1 MSQSKRLKSDIA
13 TLEYD
18 LAALKKVGAQQRN
31 DLKSIG
37 NLIMSE
43 LKSLREKTLE
53 QEESLNK
60 ECRISTKFTTDLPV
74 MVTSIRVVGSGL
86 AELRGEVNGLRTST
100 TFEVNNMATAVDN
113 LDASSNQ
120 MKAQIGNL
128 EAENVALR
136 ESVLEQMTSIN
147 ESVEAQT
154 GLLKLHDL
162 SINQISEETKSIN
175 EKLDGHVER
184 LDEKLTSID
193 SGLTERVNDLFT
205 RLDQMTTLVQ
215 EHDAVS
221 KRLTAQLETLNHE
234 FRGVLQTVDDQVFKH
249 VILTWLL

>member
-1 MSQSKRLKSDIA
+1 M
-13 TLEYD
+13 EYD

-53 QEESLNK
+53 QEESLTK
-60 ECRISTKFTTDLPV
+60 ESRISTKFTTDLPV

-86 AELRGEVNGLRTST
+86 AELKNEVNGLRSST

-120 MKAQIGNL
+120 MKAQIGTL
-128 EAENVALR
+128 EVENVNLR

-162 SINQISEETKSIN
+162 SINQISDDTKAIS
-175 EKLDGHVER
+175 EKLEGTIER
-184 LDEKLTSID
+184 LDEKLASI
-193 SGLTERVNDLFT
+193 GMFAV
-205 RLDQMTTLVQ
+205 QM
-215 EHDAVS
+215 VS
-221 KRLTAQLETLNHE
+221 SNQRFPLY
-234 FRGVLQTVDDQVFKH
+234 R
-249 VILTWLL
+249 

>member
-1 MSQSKRLKSDIA
+1 M
-13 TLEYD
+13 EYD

-53 QEESLNK
+53 QEESLSK

-86 AELRGEVNGLRTST
+86 AELKNEVNGLRSST

-113 LDASSNQ
+113 LDASSHQ
-120 MKAQIGNL
+120 MKAQIGTL
-128 EAENVALR
+128 ESENVNLR

-162 SINQISEETKSIN
+162 SINQISDDTKSIS
-175 EKLDGHVER
+175 EKLEGTIER
-184 LDEKLTSID
+184 LDEKMASIGIN
-193 SGLTERVNDLFT
+193 SR
-205 RLDQMTTLVQ
+205 
-215 EHDAVS
+215 
-221 KRLTAQLETLNHE
+221 
-234 FRGVLQTVDDQVFKH
+234 
-249 VILTWLL
+249 

>member
-53 QEESLNK
+53 QEESLTK
-60 ECRISTKFTTDLPV
+60 ESRISTKFTTDLPV

-86 AELRGEVNGLRTST
+86 SELKNEVNGLRSST

-120 MKAQIGNL
+120 MKAQIGTL
-128 EAENVALR
+128 EVENVNLR

-162 SINQISEETKSIN
+162 SINQISDDTKAIS
-175 EKLDGHVER
+175 EKLEGTIER
-184 LDEKLTSID
+184 LDEKLASI
-193 SGLTERVNDLFT
+193 GMFT
-205 RLDQMTTLVQ
+205 V
-215 EHDAVS
+215 
-221 KRLTAQLETLNHE
+221 
-234 FRGVLQTVDDQVFKH
+234 
-249 VILTWLL
+249 

>member
-1 MSQSKRLKSDIA
+1 M
-13 TLEYD
+13 EYD

-53 QEESLNK
+53 QEESLTK
-60 ECRISTKFTTDLPV
+60 ESRISTKFTTDLPV

-86 AELRGEVNGLRTST
+86 AELKNEVNGLRSST

-120 MKAQIGNL
+120 MKAQIGTL
-128 EAENVALR
+128 EVENVNLR

-162 SINQISEETKSIN
+162 SINQISDDTKAIS
-175 EKLDGHVER
+175 EKLEGTIER
-184 LDEKLTSID
+184 LDEKLASI
-193 SGLTERVNDLFT
+193 GMFT
-205 RLDQMTTLVQ
+205 
-215 EHDAVS
+215 VS
-221 KRLTAQLETLNHE
+221 IVSSNQRFPLY
-234 FRGVLQTVDDQVFKH
+234 R
-249 VILTWLL
+249 

>member
-53 QEESLNK
+53 QEESLTK
-60 ECRISTKFTTDLPV
+60 ESRISTKFTTDLPV

-86 AELRGEVNGLRTST
+86 AELKNEVNGLRSST

-120 MKAQIGNL
+120 MKAQIGTL
-128 EAENVALR
+128 EVENVNLR

-162 SINQISEETKSIN
+162 SINQISDDTKAIS
-175 EKLDGHVER
+175 EKLEGTIER
-184 LDEKLTSID
+184 LDEKLASI
-193 SGLTERVNDLFT
+193 GMF
-205 RLDQMTTLVQ
+205 
-215 EHDAVS
+215 AV
-221 KRLTAQLETLNHE
+221 
-234 FRGVLQTVDDQVFKH
+234 
-249 VILTWLL
+249 

>member
-1 MSQSKRLKSDIA
+1 M
-13 TLEYD
+13 EYD

-53 QEESLNK
+53 QEESLTK
-60 ECRISTKFTTDLPV
+60 ESRISTKFTTDLPV

-86 AELRGEVNGLRTST
+86 AELKNEVNGLRSST

-120 MKAQIGNL
+120 MKAQIGTL
-128 EAENVALR
+128 EVENVNLR

-162 SINQISEETKSIN
+162 SINQISDDTKAIS
-175 EKLDGHVER
+175 EKLEGTIER
-184 LDEKLTSID
+184 LDEKLASI
-193 SGLTERVNDLFT
+193 GMF
-205 RLDQMTTLVQ
+205 
-215 EHDAVS
+215 AV
-221 KRLTAQLETLNHE
+221 
-234 FRGVLQTVDDQVFKH
+234 
-249 VILTWLL
+249 